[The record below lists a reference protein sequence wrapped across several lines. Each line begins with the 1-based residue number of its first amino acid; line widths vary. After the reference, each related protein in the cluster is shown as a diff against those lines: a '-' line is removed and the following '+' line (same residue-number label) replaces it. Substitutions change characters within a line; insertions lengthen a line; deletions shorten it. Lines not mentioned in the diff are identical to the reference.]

1 MRRPGG
7 ARWDGKRGEKE
18 PECARDIVFN
28 SCTFSAPVQF
38 GDFSYRFTHSQCASY
53 LRLEN
58 NDNPPL
64 EVVCLFARYS
74 QPDFFCNPMYIVESI
89 QHDETK
95 TPGRYITQDPDVN
108 GHYSVHVFRQCVS
121 ASALAHRN
129 LPAALQTTLLN
140 DTEGLLAAWKR
151 IMLTC
156 DPVTLAAFLLLAKWV
171 IRVFRLQ

>member
-1 MRRPGG
+1 MGRPGG

-18 PECARDIVFN
+18 PGCARDIVFN

-38 GDFSYRFTHSQCASY
+38 ETSATDSRTLSAPVTLGWRIMRIPPWKWSLFLRGIRPPRFFS
-53 LRLEN
+53 
-58 NDNPPL
+58 
-64 EVVCLFARYS
+64 
-74 QPDFFCNPMYIVESI
+74 NPMYIVESI
-89 QHDETK
+89 QHAETK
-95 TPGRYITQDPDVN
+95 TPGRYITQDLDVK

-156 DPVTLAAFLLLAKWV
+156 DPVTLAAFLLLARWV

>member
-1 MRRPGG
+1 MGREARKSPSVHETLYSTAALFRRLCSSETS
-7 ARWDGKRGEKE
+7 ATDSR
-18 PECARDIVFN
+18 
-28 SCTFSAPVQF
+28 TLSAPVTF
-38 GDFSYRFTHSQCASY
+38 GWRIMIITPWKWSVF
-53 LRLEN
+53 LRGIR
-58 NDNPPL
+58 P
-64 EVVCLFARYS
+64 
-74 QPDFFCNPMYIVESI
+74 PDFFSNPMYIVESI

-95 TPGRYITQDPDVN
+95 TPGRYITQDLDVK

-156 DPVTLAAFLLLAKWV
+156 DPVTLAAFLLLARWV

>member
-1 MRRPGG
+1 MGWEERRERARVCTRHCIQQLHFFG
-7 ARWDGKRGEKE
+7 A
-18 PECARDIVFN
+18 CAVR
-28 SCTFSAPVQF
+28 
-38 GDFSYRFTHSQCASY
+38 DFSYRFTHSQCASY
-53 LRLEN
+53 FRLEN

-64 EVVCLFARYS
+64 EVVSLFARYS
-74 QPDFFCNPMYIVESI
+74 PPRFFSNPMYIVESI

-95 TPGRYITQDPDVN
+95 TPGRYITQDLDVK

-129 LPAALQTTLLN
+129 LPAALKTTLLN

-156 DPVTLAAFLLLAKWV
+156 DPVTLAAFLLLARWV